1 MNMAIKR
8 LHYFDHQF
16 LLEGDFTDEQNYHI
30 DLRRRLNRL
39 MHTFGIAEG
48 LVVTKLNN
56 NAVRVSPGVAIDSSG
71 REMIVLPPPEP
82 PLPSQ
87 DVDLSNAALFPANST
102 VFITIAYQELQLL
115 ADQKTNA
122 GVTGITRF
130 TEQPVIQAVTAP
142 PPTDGSVIRLATFQL
157 DGSRNVPGNIG
168 AILDGGVR
176 QTVLTKGGLVSID
189 GVSNPGG
196 NVDLVQGAGIIITP
210 DPTNRN
216 ITIAASATQGITSV
230 DGVLNPGGN
239 IDLVNANAITIV
251 PNDGANTITIGESH
265 SARTD
270 NPHNT
275 TAAQIGALLA
285 TAYDLRQRA
294 FATATFSQANATG
307 ATQTLAFTFQPR
319 LVLVTGLVEANL
331 GGRTYGGGVS
341 GFAVI
346 DTAGTI
352 TQRSSSFGVTRF
364 TAAAPIDWLCRN
376 FVSTTTLF
384 TTDIADNAVG
394 PPAQRESLTVAI
406 TSLTATGFVVTFTRT
421 PVAPAVALANFT
433 VTLHILGLG

>member
-16 LLEGDFTDEQNYHI
+16 LVEGDFTDEQNYHI
-30 DLRRRLNRL
+30 DMRRRLNRL
-39 MHTFGIAEG
+39 MHTFGIVEG
-48 LVVTKLNN
+48 LQVTKLNN
-56 NAVRVSPGVAIDSSG
+56 NAVRVSPGAAIDSSG

-87 DVDLSNAALFPANST
+87 DVDLSNATLFPANST
-102 VFITIAYQELQLL
+102 VFITIAYQELQLPE
-115 ADQKTNA
+115 DQKTNA
-122 GVTGITRF
+122 GVTGVTRF
-130 TEQPVIQAVTAP
+130 TERPVIQAVTAP
-142 PPTDGSVIRLATFQL
+142 PPTDGSVIRLATFTL
-157 DGSRNVPGNIG
+157 DGSRNVPGSIG

-176 QTVLTKGGLVSID
+176 QAVLTKGGLVSID

-210 DPTNRN
+210 DLTNRN
-216 ITIAASATQGITSV
+216 ITISASATQGITAIG
-230 DGVLNPGGN
+230 GVSNPGGGIGLN
-239 IDLVNANAITIV
+239 QQNAISIV
-251 PNDGANTITIGESH
+251 GNDAANTITFSENH
-265 SARTD
+265 SIRTD
-270 NPHNT
+270 NPHAT
-275 TAAQIGALLA
+275 TAQQLGALLV

-294 FATATFSQANATG
+294 FATATFTQANATG

-331 GGRTYGGGVS
+331 GGRTYGGAIS

-376 FVSTTTLF
+376 FASTTTLF
-384 TTDIADNAVG
+384 TTDIADNAAG

>member
-16 LLEGDFTDEQNYHI
+16 LVEGDFTDEQNYHK
-30 DLRRRLNRL
+30 DMRRRLNRL

-48 LVVTKLNN
+48 LVVTKLTN
-56 NAVRVSPGVAIDSSG
+56 NAVRVGPGAAIDSSG

-87 DVDLSNAALFPANST
+87 DVDLSNATLFPANST
-102 VFITIAYQELQLL
+102 VFITIAYQEQQS
-115 ADQKTNA
+115 DEKTSG
-122 GVTGITRF
+122 GVTGNTRF
-130 TEQPVIQAVTAP
+130 TEQPIIQAVTAA
-142 PPTDGSVIRLATFQL
+142 PPTDGSVIRLATFTL

-168 AILDGGVR
+168 AVLDGGVR
-176 QTVLTKGGLVSID
+176 QRVLTKGGIFSVD
-189 GVSNPGG
+189 GVSDASG
-196 NVDLVQGAGIIITP
+196 NIDLVQGAGIIITP
-210 DPTNRN
+210 SPTTGS
-216 ITIAASATQGITSV
+216 ITIAATATQGITSIDTV
-230 DGVLNPGGN
+230 SNPGGN

-251 PNDGANTITIGESH
+251 PNDAANTITIGESH
-265 SARTD
+265 SALTN

-376 FVSTTTLF
+376 FASTTTLF
-384 TTDIADNAVG
+384 TTDIADNAAG

-406 TSLTATGFVVTFTRT
+406 TSLTATGFIVTFTRT

>member
-1 MNMAIKR
+1 MAIKR

-30 DLRRRLNRL
+30 DMRRRLNRL

-71 REMIVLPPPEP
+71 REMIVLPLPEP

-102 VFITIAYQELQLL
+102 VFITIAYQEQQS
-115 ADQKTNA
+115 DQKTNA
-122 GVTGITRF
+122 GVTGNTRF

-251 PNDGANTITIGESH
+251 PNDGANTITIGENH